1 MKREEDI
8 LVIGSKKVADIVGR
22 ELKPRSHFRIQHS
35 ETVSVDILIEGRRP
49 DLAVVDAEALE
60 GEVADTLRGI
70 ARFQGKIP
78 IVVLSSH
85 SVSRTLASSVTA
97 VLPTRQLS
105 SHLSSVVALLLYV
118 YRTEQPLRTE
128 AIPLGIVDVNVA
140 AGEHVGVLLRSD
152 AEFQS
157 LARYWSVADN
167 SDSFILY
174 GSREA
179 IHVCEKHFA
188 SEGLEFNKLRKDAR
202 LTILEAATL
211 DAGVMELVAREVVKA
226 SKRGSKLVRI
236 VGAAAGWTP
245 KDKSEAHI
253 WEHLLS
259 RVIKLLPAVMVC
271 PYRIGKFD
279 GSTLFARAIDNHPL
293 LISGNEPVRNCFWHG

>member
-8 LVIGSKKVADIVGR
+8 LVIGSRKVADFVGN

-35 ETVSVDILIEGRRP
+35 HTVSVSILIEGRRP
-49 DLAVVDAEALE
+49 DLAVVDADALE
-60 GEVADTLRGI
+60 GDVADTLREL
-70 ARFQGKIP
+70 ARFQGTLPVI
-78 IVVLSSH
+78 VLSSH
-85 SVSRTLASSVTA
+85 SLPRTLVSSATA

-105 SHLSSVVALLLYV
+105 RYLSSVVALLLYV
-118 YRTEQPLRTE
+118 FRAEQALRTE
-128 AIPLGIVDVNVA
+128 AVPLGIVDVNVA
-140 AGEHVGVLLRSD
+140 AGEHVGVLLRSE

-157 LARYWSVADN
+157 VGRYWSVADN

-179 IHVCEKHFA
+179 NRVCEKHFA
-188 SEGLEFNKLRKDAR
+188 SEGLEFTKLKKNAR

-211 DAGVMELVAREVVKA
+211 DAGIIELVAREVVKA
-226 SKRGSKLVRI
+226 SKRGSNLVRI
-236 VGAAAGWTP
+236 IGVGAGWTP
-245 KDKSEAHI
+245 KDKSDADI
-253 WEHLLS
+253 WEHLWG
-259 RVIKLLPAVMVC
+259 RVIKLLPAVLVC